1 MSKMNYAGIDVSAET
16 LMVSVWRDGECSPP
30 KSFPNDTAG
39 HKAICR
45 HIKRG
50 GCPVRVCLE
59 STGAYGLDLALA
71 LDKHPGIEVMV
82 ANPRAV
88 RRFAEAYGE
97 RAKNDIVDTYVLVEF
112 ARRMEFLPWTPPS
125 KKAMRLRAIC
135 RQISVFTGDRT
146 RAKNRLHAA
155 KVSRTTP
162 ALVVNSFNETIEF
175 CERQLNKLTRAA
187 RKIIK
192 DDPELKHKFDLLISV
207 KGIGEKS
214 AIRILG
220 ELTVLSDDLD
230 ARQWVALAGLDPR
243 EFKSGKSVNKKKGI
257 SKAGNKY
264 LRHALYMPALV
275 ACKHEP
281 NVRAFRDHL
290 LAKGKKPIQAVVAVM
305 RKLLHA
311 IWGMFKNDQTFM
323 GEKFYRI
330 PDKAIPENHENSPA
344 AA

>member
-16 LMVSVWRDGECSPP
+16 LMVSVWRDDECSPP
-30 KSFPNDTAG
+30 KSFPNDAVG

-45 HIKRG
+45 HIKRRS
-50 GCPVRVCLE
+50 CTVRVCLE

-71 LDKHPGIEVMV
+71 LEKRPGIEVMV

-97 RAKNDIVDTYVLVEF
+97 RSKNDIVDTYVLVEY
-112 ARRMEFLPWTPPS
+112 ARRMKFQLWTPPS

-135 RQISVFTGDRT
+135 RQISVITEDRT

-155 KVSRTTP
+155 KVSSTTP
-162 ALVVNSFNETIEF
+162 ALVVNTFNETIEF
-175 CERQLNKLTRAA
+175 CERLIKKLSRAA
-187 RKIIK
+187 RKIIN

-214 AIRILG
+214 AIMILG

-243 EFKSGKSVNKKKGI
+243 EFKSGSSVNKKKGI

-264 LRHALYMPALV
+264 HRQALYMPALV
-275 ACKHEP
+275 ACKYEP

-290 LAKGKKPIQAVVAVM
+290 VAEKKKPIQAVVAVM

-311 IWGMFKNDQTFM
+311 IWGMFKNDEIFM
-323 GEKFYRI
+323 GDKFYRI
-330 PDKAIPENHENSPA
+330 PDQQIPENHENSPA